1 MRLIEQT
8 MKPLLGLL
16 LAISGSLTS
25 PTHAAAPSA
34 IAQLGQLIQ
43 DNPSPSGVEVSQAG
57 KVRAELHYQRDPDKD
72 SLFIFKEVLLKL
84 YRDDQLYLEGKPTV
98 IQGSNGSYVAAPVD
112 LKVQDLDGDKEPEV
126 RLDYYTGGAHCC
138 TYSVI
143 YRFNPQRGNY
153 YYIRHAWGNSGY
165 RLQDLDKD
173 TLPEF
178 RSQDDAFSYAFASY
192 AASGRPVQIWQYR
205 KGKMIDV
212 TRRYPKLIYADA
224 YDYWKLYLQAKK
236 QGYETKGMLAA
247 YLADKY
253 LLDQEKDGWQ
263 RVKQVYQE
271 ADRQQFFTNLQQFL
285 QKNGYVSEPN

>member
-1 MRLIEQT
+1 
-8 MKPLLGLL
+8 MKLLLGLV

-25 PTHAAAPSA
+25 PTQAADPSA
-34 IAQLGQLIQ
+34 IAQLSPLLQE
-43 DNPSPSGVEVSQAG
+43 NPSPSGVEVSQAG

-143 YRFNPQRGNY
+143 YRYNPQRGNY
-153 YYIRHAWGNSGY
+153 YYIRYPWGNSGY
-165 RLQDLDKD
+165 RLQDLNQDGI
-173 TLPEF
+173 LEF
-178 RSQDDAFSYAFASY
+178 RSQDDSFSYAFASY
-192 AASGRPVQIWQYR
+192 AASGRPIQIWQYR
-205 KGKMIDV
+205 QGKMINV
-212 TRRYPKLIYADA
+212 TRRYPKFIYADA
-224 YDYWKLYLQAKK
+224 YRFWKLYQQGKSK
-236 QGYETKGMLAA
+236 GYETKGMLAA

-253 LLDQEKDGWQ
+253 LLDQERDGWQ
-263 RVKQVYQE
+263 RVKHVYQE
-271 ADRQQFFTNLQQFL
+271 GDRQQYFTTLRQFL
-285 QKNGYVSEPN
+285 QKNGYASGPN